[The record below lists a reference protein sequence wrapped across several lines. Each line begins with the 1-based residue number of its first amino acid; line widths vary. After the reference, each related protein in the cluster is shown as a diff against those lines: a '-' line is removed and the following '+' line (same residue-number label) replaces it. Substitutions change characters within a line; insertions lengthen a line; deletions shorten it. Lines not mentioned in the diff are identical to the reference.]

1 MTGASVEENWAPE
14 TPRLLV
20 VDDEEPLLEIF
31 VEFFEESEYEL
42 TIAKSGEEAVELL
55 QRQEFDLVVTDLNLP
70 GEDGLW
76 VLGHAKRRDPEM
88 EVIVLTGNASTLT
101 AIDALRQGAYDY
113 VLKPFDLYEMEQ
125 TVSKAL
131 ERRRLLSENRRFVT
145 RLQRHRDEL
154 SRLVDE
160 ATWRMRALYEVGKEI
175 TATLDLDRTLNLILE
190 KSAELT
196 RAERGLLFLLDEKE
210 EIHCKV
216 LLGIQNPLHSEEVW
230 TAALQSTNARVLTD
244 KRAVLAEV
252 DAPEGGRSTAW
263 VVPLLQE
270 SEVVGTIAVLAAAG
284 GAFSQDDRD
293 LLVGLASQASISI
306 HNARVYEKIQAL
318 DRMKS
323 EFVAVVSHE
332 VRTPLTAIKGT
343 LEILG
348 DESYF
353 EMPDSQRELLEI
365 CFTNVERLEALI
377 NDILDFSKLE
387 SSRLSM
393 HFGQVFV
400 GSLLESVVVNLGKL
414 AAQKSVGIVTEVSD
428 SLPAI
433 EADDLRISQVLTN
446 LLGNAVKFSREN
458 GTIQARALAE
468 GEGVRLDIEDS
479 GIGISEEDIPKLFTK
494 FRQLDSSSTRT
505 ASGTGL
511 GLAISKGIV
520 EEHNGRIWVTSTPG
534 RGSVFSVWLPS
545 KHGNSEEAGH
555 QGPTPPVSV
564 RANATISREI
574 GVRETR
580 PAGGSSR
587 KT

>member
-1 MTGASVEENWAPE
+1 MKAHRAPDV
-14 TPRLLV
+14 PRLLV

-42 TIAKSGEEAVELL
+42 TIAKTGEEAIELL
-55 QRQEFDLVVTDLNLP
+55 ERQEFDLVVTDLNLP
-70 GEDGLW
+70 GADGLD
-76 VLGHAKRRDPEM
+76 VLTHAKRRDREM

-125 TVSKAL
+125 TVNKAL

-145 RLQRHRDEL
+145 KLQQHRDEL
-154 SRLVDE
+154 SRLVDD
-160 ATWRMRALYEVGKEI
+160 ATVRMRTLYEVGKEI

-190 KSAELT
+190 KSAQLT
-196 RAERGLLFLLDEKE
+196 RADRGLLFLLDESD
-210 EIHCKV
+210 EIHCQV
-216 LLGIQNPLHSEEVW
+216 LLGIDGDSDTEEIW
-230 TAALQSTNARVLTD
+230 TAALRSTNMRVLAE

-252 DAPEGGRSTAW
+252 TTPEGGRSTAW

-270 SEVVGTIAVLAAAG
+270 SEVVGTIVVLAAAG
-284 GAFSQDDRD
+284 AVFSQDDRD
-293 LLVGLASQASISI
+293 LLVSLASQATISI

-348 DESYF
+348 DDSYF

-365 CFTNVERLEALI
+365 CFTNVERLETLI

-387 SSRLSM
+387 SSRLST
-393 HFGQVFV
+393 HFGEVFV

-414 AAQKSVGIVTEVSD
+414 AEQKSIGIETEVRGAV
-428 SLPAI
+428 PAI
-433 EADDLRISQVLTN
+433 EADEFRISQVLTN
-446 LLGNAVKFSREN
+446 LLGNAVKFSDEN
-458 GTIQARALAE
+458 GTIRVRAVAE
-468 GEGVRLDIEDS
+468 DDGVRLDIEDT
-479 GIGISEEDIPKLFTK
+479 GIGISSDDIPKLFTK

-520 EEHNGRIWVTSTPG
+520 DEHHGRIWVTSSPG
-534 RGSVFSVWLPS
+534 SGSVFSVWLPTRQPR
-545 KHGNSEEAGH
+545 SEGGAPERIPGAAPRG
-555 QGPTPPVSV
+555 SV
-564 RANATISREI
+564 TVLRSASGA
-574 GVRETR
+574 
-580 PAGGSSR
+580 AGGSGRES
-587 KT
+587 